1 MHHGSRLVSTE
12 KFGHKRIL
20 SVGLQ
25 LTAFSDIT
33 NGPDV
38 SVVAMRIGSPR
49 EVPAGQFR
57 PIASRK
63 LGTTRTHRQ
72 SPRLVGTSLLPSRIS
87 HLAQTVRTLRHR
99 SPPSPLVDWSP
110 TIPSRNSLI
119 RQYLPITLGTQP
131 PHALYKYISQRSAN
145 VHHRGRN
152 RGTSGTLGPRCQSRG
167 SYSMTH
173 RMESTPPMY
182 PHTTLPLLNYSHRP
196 RVLHILY
203 NKYSPSRLLLV
214 SVLRYLFFLE
224 SV

>member
-49 EVPAGQFR
+49 EVPAGLFR

-72 SPRLVGTSLLPSRIS
+72 SPRLTVGTSLLPSRIS
-87 HLAQTVRTLRHR
+87 HLAHTVRTLRHR
-99 SPPSPLVDWSP
+99 SPPPPWLTGHPPPPLV
-110 TIPSRNSLI
+110 IPSSGNVSPSHSASSPR
-119 RQYLPITLGTQP
+119 TLSIN
-131 PHALYKYISQRSAN
+131 ISPN
-145 VHHRGRN
+145 VLRMYTTVEGIVV
-152 RGTSGTLGPRCQSRG
+152 RCQSRG

-173 RMESTPPMY
+173 RMESTHLQCIPIQPC
-182 PHTTLPLLNYSHRP
+182 PC
-196 RVLHILY
+196 
-203 NKYSPSRLLLV
+203 
-214 SVLRYLFFLE
+214 
-224 SV
+224 